1 MSDEQP
7 QRTEIGYAN
16 RNPLI
21 FDHSAASSFA
31 DICQR
36 ASREL
41 KFLLPDLRR
50 TADEALKDFRGYFAE
65 VYRRNM
71 EIAVEGGNAII
82 SYLEQLERSINQI
95 NRSAYDER
103 RNRQKAREYED
114 DWWGLHKSWD
124 EFWGFAPPVDE
135 IIPPNVHIE
144 VVRQPSREFPRIGEN
159 TEQGM
164 SVSSLRPSRLM
175 ISAMQTESLVSGLSY
190 FPNKIREKAAEFSAG
205 SQWGSV
211 DCEDFIKAFE
221 TWNEENRQDHRWAN
235 TIANEFKKAGA
246 AGEFVTLSD
255 AALQNSLDLKGIRS
269 NRADLTIPAPMVT
282 GKTPSS
288 GYANDPVNVATGN
301 FIEPEIDLEY
311 SGLASS
317 CALTRMYNSVALLD
331 DSMDTG
337 VFGPG
342 WSSNLDVKLFF
353 EDEGATRILPDGRH
367 IFYARQGEGFARAQ
381 REAQWL
387 ERISLEEHHD
397 IDSTLEFIL
406 NTTEQHVGVLYCAQD
421 NQGTRTYFSP
431 SGTWLGATT
440 GPGTTIAAL
449 RNSEGQIV
457 QLIHELGR
465 HIEIQYRD
473 GRVSYVTTS
482 TGEHA
487 EYMYGGLA
495 ERTAG
500 HLTGVNTA
508 RGTRTY
514 EHDKNNLIYRVIAA
528 DGTVEVTNS
537 YDERARIIQQLTHYG
552 RTVRYSYLNHGITD
566 IANTDGTD
574 ANVWVSDEYGR
585 LVALHDAEGGRT
597 TFSYD
602 TFGNRRLVTERD
614 GSRIHRYYDER
625 GRQIREITA
634 EGAETLTTYDE
645 FDRVTS
651 QIISTFEVDQRKRY
665 ETYIACMNG
674 EGTEENT
681 PQILATQT
689 FTYASP
695 EDRYPSAVT
704 DAQGNT
710 TTFTWKQGML
720 IRTENPEGVG
730 VNFTYDKF
738 GQPVTMSN
746 DLGETTRLEYTPSG
760 QLAAVT
766 TPLGY
771 RTTLTYDD
779 AGNLSCYEDPTGA
792 LWKFEYAE
800 GARLTAAVD
809 PLGARQE
816 YTYGA
821 SGDVVQLRDAL
832 ERITTRTFDLYG
844 NMSSETLPGGR
855 TFTYIY
861 DGLARLVET
870 VDPAGGSW
878 KRAYDAASM
887 LTSTIDPTGVQ
898 VKNIANRTHR
908 TVTQRDGSGTAT
920 RVKLDQ
926 LGRPV
931 AREEIPSPTETV
943 QERAASGEERIV
955 YDAVGNPVEILDAE
969 GGLTRYEYNRAHQL
983 VREVSPAGRVK
994 TYAYDRAGRLASM
1007 TDGNGNTTELEYDA
1021 DSRPI
1026 ARKFADGTVERMTY
1040 DRASRIISVVGGSQL
1055 PTHYTYDAAGRV
1067 TSIRDGKYG
1076 TRSFVYDAAGQ
1087 VITMINGVGGRTHYT
1102 YDEAGNV
1109 ASMMDP
1115 AGAIT
1120 SYEYDVLGNMVRR
1133 VDPVGAVTEYSYDG
1147 ASRLV
1152 SKTNPDRRVHAWEH
1166 DANGE
1171 VTAYRVDG
1179 ELMAQIARNLR
1190 GRSITVR
1197 DWTAVGGKN
1206 SGQKPWV
1213 TRTHR
1218 DRLDRVVS
1226 VRHGIGESVLSS
1238 ETSVADISQTF
1249 LSEGTY
1255 ELVYIY
1261 DADGY
1266 RTGLI
1271 SPYGMQSYTY
1281 DNAGNLVSTGDYL
1294 QGETASFAYD
1304 AVNNLVRARVGD
1316 IVRRWNYT
1324 DGLITEYSEE
1334 SASSGDVYSHAQ
1346 IMRDSEGRIIGVDS
1360 PAGLVMYSYDGSGQL
1375 VSARR
1380 GNEYMTWN
1388 WGSAGTL
1395 EREVYAFVE
1404 PENAENPGLLQVVS
1418 ARVRLFTYDAAAQLH
1433 NVCTYTLDV
1442 SSDEI
1447 VHADEFLKQHGLEHP
1462 QAFTLDALP
1471 LDNTPTEPIELSLSQ
1486 VRVFTYDANGHR
1498 TGERTSDGSQ
1508 IDVDFNPS
1516 GYLAA
1521 VSRANAAAA
1530 EGTISAAASYEGEIY
1545 QVTGAD
1551 GVSVPVVWDD
1561 LLDVPALMGVGSAPA
1576 AKLPEGIADSAPGVS
1591 LPQDREFSIPM
1602 LAPGTGLL
1610 DPFSA
1615 YSPQSSAPSP
1625 AQTSMMPDVL
1635 SLISV
1640 PRAGGIGIAGV
1651 NVLGHRMVDG
1661 STASFLSRD
1670 PLPAVPGTGWV
1681 GNEYSLVGNNP
1692 VGLID
1697 PWGLSPVSVEEL
1709 KKLREIH
1716 SGWNYFQT
1724 WWKQTL
1730 LEAALKWDGIVSDIK
1745 SRMTLGLITYT
1756 IWSVGIGNDFLH
1768 ILEKALL
1775 TVFKFLLM
1783 PVDWIYKASNGLR
1796 SFNIDTINNIMY
1808 MKGYIDGFV
1817 GQFTMDLSQNGRKL
1831 PLLIML
1837 WRAGRAGE
1845 EEGRRQ
1851 PKIQL
1856 QDNKNHPD
1864 IKDLNVTEQNN
1875 KDGMPE
1881 ISAAPKEPPTRL
1893 DEITTR
1899 MRQVDSADYVKELQ
1913 KKDDRGYS
1921 GVQLDIYKNKEG
1933 KRVVYVY
1940 ISGTDFDGK
1949 KGELGSIGSN
1959 LGTPGE
1965 NTKDKI
1971 DDMSPY
1977 PRLVAEAM
1985 KKEGISSDDQVVLV
1999 GHSQGGAVAYNL
2011 ANNEE
2016 FNNKYNVSNVV
2027 TYGAPLDNLQG
2038 QNKNLPHHF
2047 NLTQVENRYDPIP
2060 HATPYGMNL
2069 SGPEG
2074 NKITIESPLES
2085 LNPMQY
2091 HDMSVYDS
2099 ATQAYVQSH
2108 QDAPQISVDS
2118 AGKKAETKLYTG
2130 TNTADEDSWSR
2141 GMNELSKGYD
2151 RYVGS

>member
-1 MSDEQP
+1 M
-7 QRTEIGYAN
+7 
-16 RNPLI
+16 
-21 FDHSAASSFA
+21 
-31 DICQR
+31 
-36 ASREL
+36 
-41 KFLLPDLRR
+41 
-50 TADEALKDFRGYFAE
+50 
-65 VYRRNM
+65 
-71 EIAVEGGNAII
+71 
-82 SYLEQLERSINQI
+82 
-95 NRSAYDER
+95 
-103 RNRQKAREYED
+103 
-114 DWWGLHKSWD
+114 
-124 EFWGFAPPVDE
+124 
-135 IIPPNVHIE
+135 
-144 VVRQPSREFPRIGEN
+144 
-159 TEQGM
+159 
-164 SVSSLRPSRLM
+164 
-175 ISAMQTESLVSGLSY
+175 
-190 FPNKIREKAAEFSAG
+190 
-205 SQWGSV
+205 
-211 DCEDFIKAFE
+211 
-221 TWNEENRQDHRWAN
+221 
-235 TIANEFKKAGA
+235 
-246 AGEFVTLSD
+246 
-255 AALQNSLDLKGIRS
+255 
-269 NRADLTIPAPMVT
+269 
-282 GKTPSS
+282 
-288 GYANDPVNVATGN
+288 
-301 FIEPEIDLEY
+301 
-311 SGLASS
+311 
-317 CALTRMYNSVALLD
+317 
-331 DSMDTG
+331 
-337 VFGPG
+337 
-342 WSSNLDVKLFF
+342 
-353 EDEGATRILPDGRH
+353 
-367 IFYARQGEGFARAQ
+367 
-381 REAQWL
+381 
-387 ERISLEEHHD
+387 
-397 IDSTLEFIL
+397 
-406 NTTEQHVGVLYCAQD
+406 
-421 NQGTRTYFSP
+421 
-431 SGTWLGATT
+431 
-440 GPGTTIAAL
+440 
-449 RNSEGQIV
+449 
-457 QLIHELGR
+457 
-465 HIEIQYRD
+465 
-473 GRVSYVTTS
+473 
-482 TGEHA
+482 
-487 EYMYGGLA
+487 
-495 ERTAG
+495 
-500 HLTGVNTA
+500 
-508 RGTRTY
+508 
-514 EHDKNNLIYRVIAA
+514 
-528 DGTVEVTNS
+528 
-537 YDERARIIQQLTHYG
+537 
-552 RTVRYSYLNHGITD
+552 
-566 IANTDGTD
+566 
-574 ANVWVSDEYGR
+574 
-585 LVALHDAEGGRT
+585 
-597 TFSYD
+597 
-602 TFGNRRLVTERD
+602 
-614 GSRIHRYYDER
+614 
-625 GRQIREITA
+625 
-634 EGAETLTTYDE
+634 
-645 FDRVTS
+645 
-651 QIISTFEVDQRKRY
+651 
-665 ETYIACMNG
+665 
-674 EGTEENT
+674 
-681 PQILATQT
+681 
-689 FTYASP
+689 
-695 EDRYPSAVT
+695 
-704 DAQGNT
+704 
-710 TTFTWKQGML
+710 
-720 IRTENPEGVG
+720 
-730 VNFTYDKF
+730 
-738 GQPVTMSN
+738 
-746 DLGETTRLEYTPSG
+746 
-760 QLAAVT
+760 
-766 TPLGY
+766 
-771 RTTLTYDD
+771 
-779 AGNLSCYEDPTGA
+779 
-792 LWKFEYAE
+792 
-800 GARLTAAVD
+800 
-809 PLGARQE
+809 
-816 YTYGA
+816 
-821 SGDVVQLRDAL
+821 
-832 ERITTRTFDLYG
+832 
-844 NMSSETLPGGR
+844 
-855 TFTYIY
+855 
-861 DGLARLVET
+861 
-870 VDPAGGSW
+870 
-878 KRAYDAASM
+878 
-887 LTSTIDPTGVQ
+887 
-898 VKNIANRTHR
+898 
-908 TVTQRDGSGTAT
+908 
-920 RVKLDQ
+920 KLDQ

-1055 PTHYTYDAAGRV
+1055 PTHYTYDAAERV

-1109 ASMMDP
+1109 VSMMDP

-1152 SKTNPDRRVHAWEH
+1152 SKTNPDRRVHVWEH

-1171 VTAYRVDG
+1171 VTAYRIDG

-1226 VRHGIGESVLSS
+1226 VRHGVGESVLSS

-1395 EREVYAFVE
+1395 EREVYALVE
-1404 PENAENPGLLQVVS
+1404 PENTENPGLLQIVS

-1447 VHADEFLKQHGLEHP
+1447 AHADEFLKQHGLEHP
-1462 QAFTLDALP
+1462 QAFTLGALP

-1486 VRVFTYDANGHR
+1486 VRVFTYDANGQR

-1530 EGTISAAASYEGEIY
+1530 EGTVSAAASYEGEIY

-1576 AKLPEGIADSAPGVS
+1576 AKLPEGIADSALGVS

-1602 LAPGTGLL
+1602 LAPGTGSL
-1610 DPFSA
+1610 DPFSV

-1625 AQTSMMPDVL
+1625 AQTSMMPDAL

-1640 PRAGGIGIAGV
+1640 PRTGGIRIAGV

-1670 PLPAVPGTGWV
+1670 PLPAIPGTGWV

-1716 SGWNYFQT
+1716 NGWNYFQA

-1745 SRMTLGLITYT
+1745 LCTTLGMLAITK
-1756 IWSVGIGNDFLH
+1756 ISIDGLSWIGQN
-1768 ILEKALL
+1768 LEKVIL
-1775 TVFKFLLM
+1775 TLGKIILM
-1783 PVDWIYKASNGLR
+1783 PVDWAYRIGTAFFTAYVYVSNAYMYISGYVQGFTLSFLVSKNQPLIVSLVNSHYFGLKVANASP
-1796 SFNIDTINNIMY
+1796 
-1808 MKGYIDGFV
+1808 
-1817 GQFTMDLSQNGRKL
+1817 KL
-1831 PLLIML
+1831 EDSK
-1837 WRAGRAGE
+1837 RT
-1845 EEGRRQ
+1845 
-1851 PKIQL
+1851 PKIEYLNIEEQI
-1856 QDNKNHPD
+1856 DKPEMPD
-1864 IKDLNVTEQNN
+1864 ISPSPQ
-1875 KDGMPE
+1875 
-1881 ISAAPKEPPTRL
+1881 EPPRRL
-1893 DEITTR
+1893 DEIAER
-1899 MRQVDSADYVKELQ
+1899 MKQVDSAEYVKEME
-1913 KKDDRGYS
+1913 KRDNRGYS
-1921 GVQLDIYKNKEG
+1921 GVQLDIYKNKSTG
-1933 KRVVYVY
+1933 KKIVYVY
-1940 ISGTDFDGK
+1940 ISGTDFNHK
-1949 KGELGSIGSN
+1949 TGELGSIGSN
-1959 LGTPGE
+1959 LGISGGE
-1965 NTKDKI
+1965 SSDKI

-1977 PRLVAEAM
+1977 PRLVAESLN
-1985 KKEGISSDDQVVLV
+1985 KEKISPDDQVVLV

-2027 TYGAPLDNLQG
+2027 TYGAPIDNLQG
-2038 QNKNLPHHF
+2038 QNKNLPHQF

-2060 HATPYGMNL
+2060 SATPYPLFSYGK
-2069 SGPEG
+2069 PEG
-2074 NKITIESPLES
+2074 AKITVESSPYEALS
-2085 LNPMQY
+2085 PMHY
-2091 HDMSVYDS
+2091 HDMSVYDR
-2099 ATQAYVQSH
+2099 ATREYIKNH
-2108 QDAPQISVDS
+2108 QNEPQISVES
-2118 AGKKAETKLYTG
+2118 GVLEPETKLYTG
-2130 TNTADEDSWSR
+2130 TNTAVENPALRWAEENSQSY
-2141 GMNELSKGYD
+2141 KGY
-2151 RYVGS
+2151 YGK

>member
-16 RNPLI
+16 HNPLI

-36 ASREL
+36 ALREL
-41 KFLLPDLRR
+41 KFLLPHLRR

-82 SYLEQLERSINQI
+82 SYLEQLERSIKQI
-95 NRSAYDER
+95 DRSAYDEQ

-175 ISAMQTESLVSGLSY
+175 ISAMQTESLVAGLSH
-190 FPNKIREKAAEFSAG
+190 FPSEIRNKAAEFSAG

-221 TWNEENRQDHRWAN
+221 TWNEENRQDHRWAD
-235 TIANEFKKAGA
+235 TIANEFEKAGA
-246 AGEFVTLSD
+246 AGEFITLSD

-288 GYANDPVNVATGN
+288 GFANDPVNVATGN

-537 YDERARIIQQLTHYG
+537 YDERARVVQQLTHYG

-665 ETYIACMNG
+665 ETYIAHMNG
-674 EGTEENT
+674 EGTEDSA
-681 PQILATQT
+681 PQVLATQT
-689 FTYASP
+689 FAYASP

-710 TTFTWKQGML
+710 TTFTWNQGML

-760 QLAAVT
+760 QLTAVT

-779 AGNLSCYEDPTGA
+779 AGNLICYEDPTGA

-844 NMSSETLPGGR
+844 NMSSETLPGDR

-878 KRAYDAASM
+878 KRAYDAAST

-908 TVTQRDGSGTAT
+908 TVTQRDGSGTAI

-1021 DSRPI
+1021 DSRPV

-1109 ASMMDP
+1109 VSMMDP

-1152 SKTNPDRRVHAWEH
+1152 SKTNPDRRVHVWEH

-1171 VTAYRVDG
+1171 VTAYRIDG

-1226 VRHGIGESVLSS
+1226 VRHGVGESVLSS

-1395 EREVYAFVE
+1395 EREVYALVE

-1447 VHADEFLKQHGLEHP
+1447 AHADEFLKQHGLEHP
-1462 QAFTLDALP
+1462 QAFTLGALP

-1486 VRVFTYDANGHR
+1486 VRVFTYDANGQR

-1530 EGTISAAASYEGEIY
+1530 EGTVSAAASYEGEIY

-1561 LLDVPALMGVGSAPA
+1561 LLGVPALMGVGSAPA
-1576 AKLPEGIADSAPGVS
+1576 AKLPEGIADSALGVS

-1602 LAPGTGLL
+1602 LAPGTGSL
-1610 DPFSA
+1610 DPFSV

-1625 AQTSMMPDVL
+1625 AQTSMMPDAL

-1640 PRAGGIGIAGV
+1640 PRTGGIRIAGV

-1670 PLPAVPGTGWV
+1670 PLPAIPGTGWV

-1697 PWGLSPVSVEEL
+1697 PWGLSPISVEEL
-1709 KKLREIH
+1709 KKLKEHAPVMPYVMSKLYGIDIRSADKIFKLSFENMWEGFTNAAYRILA
-1716 SGWNYFQT
+1716 WNLT
-1724 WWKQTL
+1724 NALT
-1730 LEAALKWDGIVSDIK
+1730 ALKVEFLPVIAFIYLYNKGSEY
-1745 SRMTLGLITYT
+1745 SQ
-1756 IWSVGIGNDFLH
+1756 DF
-1768 ILEKALL
+1768 
-1775 TVFKFLLM
+1775 M
-1783 PVDWIYKASNGLR
+1783 N
-1796 SFNIDTINNIMY
+1796 
-1808 MKGYIDGFV
+1808 GYIISLIFRDKNSV
-1817 GQFTMDLSQNGRKL
+1817 PSLSDYMVAFG
-1831 PLLIML
+1831 
-1837 WRAGRAGE
+1837 AGIRNANNMYH
-1845 EEGRRQ
+1845 RRE
-1851 PKIQL
+1851 
-1856 QDNKNHPD
+1856 HPD
-1864 IKDLNVTEQNN
+1864 IEDLNVTKAENQE
-1875 KDGMPE
+1875 GIPH
-1881 ISAAPKEPPTRL
+1881 ISEAPKSPPK
-1893 DEITTR
+1893 DIKEIASR
-1899 MRQVDSADYVKELQ
+1899 MREVESADYVKALEE
-1913 KKDDRGYS
+1913 KEDRGYS
-1921 GVQLDIYKNKEG
+1921 GVQLDIYTDQATQKK
-1933 KRVVYVY
+1933 VVYVY
-1940 ISGTDFDGK
+1940 ISGTDFGGK

-1959 LGTPGE
+1959 LGTPGDG
-1965 NTKDKI
+1965 TSVSI
-1971 DDMSPY
+1971 DNMSPY
-1977 PRLVAEAM
+1977 ARMVDKALKDAEVPA
-1985 KKEGISSDDQVVLV
+1985 DAQVVMV

-2016 FNNKYNVSNVV
+2016 FNKKYHISNVV
-2027 TYGAPLDNLQG
+2027 TYGAPLNNLESQD
-2038 QNKNLPHHF
+2038 KSLPHQF
-2047 NLTQVENRYDPIP
+2047 DLTQVSHVGDPVP
-2060 HATPYGMNL
+2060 ALTPYSVSN
-2069 SGPEG
+2069 PFFHPIG
-2074 NKITIESPLES
+2074 NQVIVNSDSSS
-2085 LNPMQY
+2085 LNPMA
-2091 HDMSVYDS
+2091 HHEMSEYEEGAQKYIGKHSDS
-2099 ATQAYVQSH
+2099 PEVA
-2108 QDAPQISVDS
+2108 VDS
-2118 AGKKAETKLYTG
+2118 GKYDKSETYLYTG
-2130 TNTADEDSWSR
+2130 TNTVNENSISR
-2141 GMNELSKGYD
+2141 GATEARKGML
-2151 RYVGS
+2151 R

>member
-1 MSDEQP
+1 M
-7 QRTEIGYAN
+7 
-16 RNPLI
+16 
-21 FDHSAASSFA
+21 
-31 DICQR
+31 
-36 ASREL
+36 
-41 KFLLPDLRR
+41 
-50 TADEALKDFRGYFAE
+50 
-65 VYRRNM
+65 
-71 EIAVEGGNAII
+71 
-82 SYLEQLERSINQI
+82 
-95 NRSAYDER
+95 
-103 RNRQKAREYED
+103 
-114 DWWGLHKSWD
+114 
-124 EFWGFAPPVDE
+124 
-135 IIPPNVHIE
+135 
-144 VVRQPSREFPRIGEN
+144 
-159 TEQGM
+159 
-164 SVSSLRPSRLM
+164 
-175 ISAMQTESLVSGLSY
+175 
-190 FPNKIREKAAEFSAG
+190 
-205 SQWGSV
+205 
-211 DCEDFIKAFE
+211 
-221 TWNEENRQDHRWAN
+221 
-235 TIANEFKKAGA
+235 
-246 AGEFVTLSD
+246 
-255 AALQNSLDLKGIRS
+255 
-269 NRADLTIPAPMVT
+269 
-282 GKTPSS
+282 
-288 GYANDPVNVATGN
+288 
-301 FIEPEIDLEY
+301 
-311 SGLASS
+311 
-317 CALTRMYNSVALLD
+317 
-331 DSMDTG
+331 
-337 VFGPG
+337 
-342 WSSNLDVKLFF
+342 
-353 EDEGATRILPDGRH
+353 
-367 IFYARQGEGFARAQ
+367 
-381 REAQWL
+381 
-387 ERISLEEHHD
+387 
-397 IDSTLEFIL
+397 
-406 NTTEQHVGVLYCAQD
+406 
-421 NQGTRTYFSP
+421 
-431 SGTWLGATT
+431 
-440 GPGTTIAAL
+440 

-537 YDERARIIQQLTHYG
+537 YDERARVVQQLTHYG

-665 ETYIACMNG
+665 ETYIAHLNG
-674 EGTEENT
+674 EGTEDSA
-681 PQILATQT
+681 PQVLATQT
-689 FTYASP
+689 FAYASP

-710 TTFTWKQGML
+710 TTFTWNQGML

-760 QLAAVT
+760 QLTAVT

-771 RTTLTYDD
+771 RTTLTYDN
-779 AGNLSCYEDPTGA
+779 AGNLICYEDPTGA

-844 NMSSETLPGGR
+844 NMSSETLPGDR

-878 KRAYDAASM
+878 KRTYDAAST

-908 TVTQRDGSGTAT
+908 TVTQHDGSGTAI

-1021 DSRPI
+1021 DSRPV

-1040 DRASRIISVVGGSQL
+1040 DRASRIIRVVGGSQL

-1109 ASMMDP
+1109 VSMMDP

-1152 SKTNPDRRVHAWEH
+1152 SKTNPDRRVHVWEH

-1171 VTAYRVDG
+1171 VTAYRIDG

-1226 VRHGIGESVLSS
+1226 VRHGVGESVLSS

-1395 EREVYAFVE
+1395 EREVYALVE

-1447 VHADEFLKQHGLEHP
+1447 AHADEFLKQHGPEHP
-1462 QAFTLDALP
+1462 QAFTLGALS

-1530 EGTISAAASYEGEIY
+1530 ESTVSVAASYEGEIY
-1545 QVTGAD
+1545 RVTGAD

-1561 LLDVPALMGVGSAPA
+1561 LLGVPALMGVGSAPA
-1576 AKLPEGIADSAPGVS
+1576 AKLPEGIADSALGVS

-1602 LAPGTGLL
+1602 LAPGTGSL
-1610 DPFSA
+1610 DPFSV

-1625 AQTSMMPDVL
+1625 AQTSMMPDAL

-1640 PRAGGIGIAGV
+1640 PRAGGIRIAGV

-1670 PLPAVPGTGWV
+1670 PLPAIPGTGWV

-1716 SGWNYFQT
+1716 NGWNYFQA

-1745 SRMTLGLITYT
+1745 LCTTLGMLAITK
-1756 IWSVGIGNDFLH
+1756 ISIDGLSWIGQN
-1768 ILEKALL
+1768 LEKVIL
-1775 TVFKFLLM
+1775 TLGKIILM
-1783 PVDWIYKASNGLR
+1783 PVDWAYRIGTAFFTAYVYVSNAYMYISGYVQGFTLSFLASKNQPLIVSLVNSHYFGLKVANA
-1796 SFNIDTINNIMY
+1796 SP
-1808 MKGYIDGFV
+1808 
-1817 GQFTMDLSQNGRKL
+1817 KL
-1831 PLLIML
+1831 EDSK
-1837 WRAGRAGE
+1837 RT
-1845 EEGRRQ
+1845 
-1851 PKIQL
+1851 PKIEYLNIEEQI
-1856 QDNKNHPD
+1856 DKPEMPD
-1864 IKDLNVTEQNN
+1864 ISPSPQ
-1875 KDGMPE
+1875 
-1881 ISAAPKEPPTRL
+1881 EPPRRL
-1893 DEITTR
+1893 DEIAER
-1899 MRQVDSADYVKELQ
+1899 MKQVDSAEYVKEME
-1913 KKDDRGYS
+1913 KRDNRGYS
-1921 GVQLDIYKNKEG
+1921 GVQLDIYKNKSTG
-1933 KRVVYVY
+1933 KKIVYVY
-1940 ISGTDFDGK
+1940 ISGTDFNHK
-1949 KGELGSIGSN
+1949 TGELGSIGSN
-1959 LGTPGE
+1959 LGISGGE
-1965 NTKDKI
+1965 SSDKI

-1977 PRLVAEAM
+1977 PRLVAESLN
-1985 KKEGISSDDQVVLV
+1985 KEKISPDDQVVLV

-2027 TYGAPLDNLQG
+2027 TYGAPIDNLQG
-2038 QNKNLPHHF
+2038 QNKNLPHQF

-2060 HATPYGMNL
+2060 SATPYPLFSYGK
-2069 SGPEG
+2069 PEG
-2074 NKITIESPLES
+2074 AKITVESSPYEALS
-2085 LNPMQY
+2085 PMHY
-2091 HDMSVYDS
+2091 HDMSVYDR
-2099 ATQAYVQSH
+2099 ATREYIKNH
-2108 QDAPQISVDS
+2108 QNEPQISVES
-2118 AGKKAETKLYTG
+2118 GVLEPETKLYTG
-2130 TNTADEDSWSR
+2130 TNTAVENPALRWAEENSQSY
-2141 GMNELSKGYD
+2141 KGY
-2151 RYVGS
+2151 YGK